1 MTKMVTINK
10 VQIVEVE
17 IPLIDFLQSKQAYFE
32 YLDKDVDDCYIPD
45 TYYPSESFIM
55 IYQELDSGE
64 ISMHEIGYVL
74 CSIGGQFSDS
84 ELKEYVIEHIDEFVS
99 LDL

>member
-1 MTKMVTINK
+1 MTKMVKINK

-32 YLDKDVDDCYIPD
+32 YLDKDIDDCYIPD
-45 TYYPSESFIM
+45 PYYPNESFIM
-55 IYQELDSGE
+55 IFQEVDSGE
-64 ISMHEIGYVL
+64 ISLHEIGYVL
-74 CSIGGQFSDS
+74 CPIKGQFSED

>member
-1 MTKMVTINK
+1 MKTIKVLKVVT
-10 VQIVEVE
+10 VERE
-17 IPLIDFLQSKQAYFE
+17 IPLLEFLNSREAYFE
-32 YLDKDVDDCYIPD
+32 FIDKDIDDCYIPD
-45 TYYPSESFIM
+45 SYYPNDSFIM

-74 CSIGGQFSDS
+74 CSIGGEFSDS